1 VFYIKG
7 SSAVIIV
14 GLLVLN
20 ACAPTQRMGM
30 VADPA
35 TGLQYGSV
43 IQKNIFVD
51 SAQFENQK
59 IKLRIRNTSGDLAF
73 NLHSF
78 RSAIENSYRSKGY
91 GVTRSNEYGMLV
103 DVNVTYSGQVSRNM
117 SKEFGFLGAAGGGL
131 AGASGRGGGVAVFG
145 GVIAGATL
153 GAIVGSYNTED
164 TYIIVAHVT
173 LGVTDAKKG
182 KKTTSITFGNSKSSK
197 KEEDSGF
204 KPFRQRISTGI
215 SVFAGGRN
223 VPQRNIVD
231 GVRRRISRIISDVI

>member
-1 VFYIKG
+1 MFYIRQF
-7 SSAVIIV
+7 SAVIIG
-14 GLLVLN
+14 GLLILS

-30 VADPA
+30 VSDPA

-51 SAQFENQK
+51 PAQFENRN
-59 IKLRIRNTSGDLAF
+59 IKLRIRNTSGDPAF

-78 RSAIENSYRSKGY
+78 RSTIENAYRSKGY
-91 GVTRSNEYGMLV
+91 VVTSSNNYGMLV

-131 AGASGRGGGVAVFG
+131 LGASGRGGGVAVAG
-145 GVIAGATL
+145 GVVAGATL

-164 TYIIVAHVT
+164 TYIIVAQVN
-173 LGVTDAKKG
+173 LGVTDAKRG
-182 KKTTSITFGNSKSSK
+182 KKTTSITFGESKSSK